1 MAIIPAI
8 TTGTTFL
15 TNKSGLVTQVAQI
28 PTPDLAVP
36 YDAPKQVK
44 MMADAHPMEPKNGA

>member
-8 TTGTTFL
+8 ITGTTFL
-15 TNKSGLVTQVAQI
+15 INKSGLKTQVAQI

-36 YDAPKQVK
+36 
-44 MMADAHPMEPKNGA
+44 